1 MRPEELIID
10 HFFKLLF
17 FFYLFCMFVL
27 EKYMGD
33 ALKLC
38 TKIQP
43 FARDHSKH
51 PLALNL
57 QTIFSLLLS
66 QRRC

>member
-1 MRPEELIID
+1 
-10 HFFKLLF
+10 
-17 FFYLFCMFVL
+17 MFVL

-38 TKIQP
+38 TKIQL

-57 QTIFSLLLS
+57 QTIFSL
-66 QRRC
+66 R